1 MNNKIRNLYKL
12 FQIIAL
18 LYLFLLSIEL
28 IGMGFKLFGKE
39 FAHTLMETTS
49 SPYVGLFI
57 GILVTSMIQS
67 SSTVTSI
74 VVGMVAGG
82 TLTISGAI
90 PIVMGANIGTSVTN
104 IIVSMG
110 SISRRGEFKNAFSAA
125 VVHDFFN
132 ILCVLILF
140 PLQVSFNVLGFLSK
154 EMADIFVGSQGLT
167 FRSPLKLIVNPVAG
181 WLADLLN
188 KNPIL
193 IVILALVFLFIALRF
208 IVLVLKS
215 VFINKAENFFDKV
228 IFRSTFTALLFGL
241 ILTVLVQ
248 SSSITTSLIVP
259 IVGSGILS
267 LYQVFPYTVGA
278 NIGTTITAL
287 LASLVTGKTEALI
300 VAFAHFLFNT
310 TGAILVLS
318 IPFLRNIPLW
328 GARKFSELVF
338 NNRYIS
344 VLFLLIFFFIIPL
357 LVIFLGK

>member
-1 MNNKIRNLYKL
+1 MNKYTSSLIKTL
-12 FQIIAL
+12 QILGL

-28 IGMGFKLFGKE
+28 IGLGFKLFGQE

-57 GILVTSMIQS
+57 GILVTSMVQS

-90 PIVMGANIGTSVTN
+90 PIVMGSNIGTSVTN

-110 SISRRGEFKNAFSAA
+110 SLSRRNEFRSAFSAA

-132 ILCVLILF
+132 VLSVIILF
-140 PLQVSFNVLGFLSK
+140 PLQISFNFLGVLSK
-154 EMADIFVGSQGLT
+154 KLADIFVGSSGVT
-167 FRSPLKLIVNPVAG
+167 FNSPLKLIVNP
-181 WLADLLN
+181 LATQLAELLN
-188 KNPIL
+188 KNPVL
-193 IVILALVFLFIALRF
+193 IVILALIFLFIALRY
-208 IVLVLKS
+208 IVVVLKS

-228 IFRSTFTALLFGL
+228 IFKSTFTALAFGL

-259 IVGSGILS
+259 IVGSGILT

-278 NIGTTITAL
+278 NIGTTITAI

-300 VAFAHFLFNT
+300 VAFAHFMFNVS
-310 TGAILVLS
+310 GAVLILSV
-318 IPFLRNIPLW
+318 PFLRNIPLW
-328 GARKFSELVF
+328 GAKKFSELVY

-344 VLFLLIFFFIIPL
+344 ILFLLIFFFIIPL
-357 LVIFLGK
+357 LVIFLSR

>member
-1 MNNKIRNLYKL
+1 MNKYTSGLIKTL
-12 FQIIAL
+12 QILGL

-39 FAHTLMETTS
+39 FAHALIETTS
-49 SPYVGLFI
+49 SPFVGLFI
-57 GILVTSMIQS
+57 GILVTSMVQS

-90 PIVMGANIGTSVTN
+90 PIVMGSNIGTSVTN
-104 IIVSMG
+104 TIVSLG
-110 SISRRGEFKNAFSAA
+110 SLSRRNEFQKAFSAA

-132 ILCVLILF
+132 ILSVLILF
-140 PLQVSFNVLGFLSK
+140 PLQISFNVLGVLSK
-154 EMADIFVGSQGLT
+154 ELADIFVGSSGVT
-167 FRSPLKLIVNPVAG
+167 FKSPLKLIVNP
-181 WLADLLN
+181 LATQIAELLN
-188 KNPIL
+188 KNPVL
-193 IVILALVFLFIALRF
+193 IVILALIILFIALRY
-208 IVLVLKS
+208 IVVVLKS
-215 VFINKAENFFDKV
+215 IFINKAENFFDKV
-228 IFRSTFTALLFGL
+228 IFKSTMTSLAFGL

-259 IVGSGILS
+259 MVGSGILT

-278 NIGTTITAL
+278 NIGTTITAI

-300 VAFAHFLFNT
+300 VAFAHFMFNV
-310 TGAILVLS
+310 TGAILILS

-328 GARKFSELVF
+328 GAKKFSELVY

-344 VLFLLIFFFIIPL
+344 VLFLIIFFFIIPL
-357 LVIFLGK
+357 LVIFLSR